1 MCSELAEREGSRQ
14 LAGAAVRVGPLARAE
29 GCRVGKY
36 LFELESS
43 GAPGANQWVHQERE
57 KVRGSRGSQRGS
69 RDNEKG
75 PSQLGVGASGLARSE
90 GLEPPTF

>member
-1 MCSELAEREGSRQ
+1 MCSELVEREGSRQ

-29 GCRVGKY
+29 GCRLGIY

-43 GAPGANQWVHQERE
+43 GAPGANQWVHQGGE
-57 KVRGSRGSQRGS
+57 VRGSRGSQRGS

-75 PSQLGVGASGLARSE
+75 PSQLGRGPLSLARSE